1 MSWRAADLDSA
12 FATLRR
18 ERAQARIVQA
28 SPLTIDNRARVVE
41 LVTRHRLPAMYE
53 VDKYRLSVNL
63 RATELLRLNIKQAL
77 LLRADRLIE

>member
-53 VDKYRLSVNL
+53 VDGFVEEGGLLSYGPSLLEMYR
-63 RATELLRLNIKQAL
+63 RAAT
-77 LLRADRLIE
+77 